1 MSATD
6 IIIIAYM
13 VMAAVTAVVIAS
25 KLGGPQ
31 GYRVF
36 FSIVAGVFW
45 PIPAALLLWLYIE
58 GTIITL
64 VDYIT
69 KKKK

>member
-1 MSATD
+1 MV
-6 IIIIAYM
+6 IA
-13 VMAAVTAVVIAS
+13 VVTALVIAS
-25 KLGGPQ
+25 KLGGSQ
-31 GYRVF
+31 SYRMF
-36 FSIVAGVFW
+36 FSCVAGVFW

-58 GTIITL
+58 DTIITL